1 MPVFT
6 GNWFG
11 FGRSAAEEEVQDP
24 ISATGGASFTV
35 GSYTYH
41 LFASSGDFDVSTAP
55 TSPSTSVAEVV
66 VFGGGGSGGFFHGD
80 GGGAGGG
87 LYAPTYPLSV
97 GPYKVVIGTGANAV
111 PNSGATNGNAGADS
125 EFYPTPATN
134 GPGPM
139 NMYANG
145 GGGGGMQGN
154 KSPGPFPFTPPSA
167 GCGGGLHDPGTP
179 STPTFPTSTQHP
191 AVTARYGTAGGR
203 QSATSDH
210 GSGGGGMGQAGE
222 AGPGGDGG
230 NGQPFGNFPGPG
242 MFPNMPNGPTV
253 WGTDWRDALGS
264 NGLVGGG
271 GAGHGGSTARPP
283 GGGGAINPGPSGG
296 AQTQN
301 AIDYTGGGGGG
312 PSNISGPGGKGCI
325 MLRYKTLQS

>member
-154 KSPGPFPFTPPSA
+154 KSPGPFPFNPPTG
-167 GCGGGLHDPGTP
+167 GCAGGLHDPGNALTQ
-179 STPTFPTSTQHP
+179 TFPTSTQHP
-191 AVTARYGTAGGR
+191 AVTNKYGTAGGI
-203 QSATSDH
+203 QNAPSDQ

-222 AGPGGDGG
+222 NGPGGDGG
-230 NGQPFGNFPGPG
+230 AGTPFTNFPGPG
-242 MFPNMPNGPTV
+242 MWPAIPGPYQSALT
-253 WGTDWRDALGS
+253 TTWRDTLGT
-264 NGLVGGG
+264 GGMIGGG
-271 GAGHGGSTARPP
+271 GNGHGGSTARAP
-283 GGGGAINPGPSGG
+283 GGGGGINNGPGNAAQAGIDGTGSGG
-296 AQTQN
+296 A
-301 AIDYTGGGGGG
+301 G
-312 PSNISGPGGKGCI
+312 PSTPAGAGGDG
-325 MLRYKTLQS
+325 MVWMRYLT

>member
-154 KSPGPFPFTPPSA
+154 KSPGPFPFNPPTG
-167 GCGGGLHDPGTP
+167 GCAGGLHDPGNAL
-179 STPTFPTSTQHP
+179 TPTFPTSTQHP
-191 AVTARYGTAGGR
+191 AVTNKYGTAGGI
-203 QSATSDH
+203 QNAPSDQ

-222 AGPGGDGG
+222 NGPGGDGG
-230 NGQPFGNFPGPG
+230 AGTPFTNFPGPG
-242 MFPNMPNGPTV
+242 MWPAIPGPYQSALTTT
-253 WGTDWRDALGS
+253 WRATLGTG
-264 NGLVGGG
+264 GMIGGG
-271 GAGHGGSTARPP
+271 GNGHGGSTARAP
-283 GGGGAINPGPSGG
+283 GGGGGINNGPGNAAQAGIDGTGSGG
-296 AQTQN
+296 A
-301 AIDYTGGGGGG
+301 G
-312 PSNISGPGGKGCI
+312 PSTPSGAGGDG
-325 MLRYKTLQS
+325 MVWMRYLT

>member
-1 MPVFT
+1 MAPVFT
-6 GNWFG
+6 ANWFN
-11 FGRSAAEEEVQDP
+11 FGRNPSAGGPGQSPVN
-24 ISATGGASFTV
+24 ATGGTEFTI
-35 GSYTYH
+35 GDYSYH
-41 LFASSGDFDVSTAP
+41 LFSSPGDFDVVSCP
-55 TSPSTSVAEVV
+55 PSATAEVV
-66 VFGGGGSGGFFHGD
+66 VLGAGGGGGYFHGD

-87 LYAPTYPLSV
+87 LYAPEYPLGVGEYTVARGTGGGVPSQTSGVGSV
-97 GPYKVVIGTGANAV
+97 GG
-111 PNSGATNGNAGADS
+111 DS

-134 GPGPM
+134 GPGPG

-145 GGGGGMQGN
+145 GGGGGYLGN